1 MRGKAGVR
9 PGLLALG
16 RVGESPRGGG
26 WGNVLGLG
34 ISSDGDMPVVEGF
47 WIGRPNESSLRL
59 AYIWLLQALQAL
71 LRSGDQSELLRYYLY
86 FACVGAVPQMVV
98 LAC

>member
-47 WIGRPNESSLRL
+47 WIGRPNESSLESVTPRFSGGVSRSARVHL
-59 AYIWLLQALQAL
+59 AAA
-71 LRSGDQSELLRYYLY
+71 SV
-86 FACVGAVPQMVV
+86 AGATEKRRPI
-98 LAC
+98 